1 MDVDQLR
8 RALLE
13 HGLHEA
19 ASLVD
24 ADIEQQQVEN
34 DRERDEDEVIRAN
47 FERMRERDPGG
58 SRSADYG
65 WAA

>member
-13 HGLHEA
+13 HGFHEA

-24 ADIEQQQVEN
+24 ADIERQQVED

-47 FERMRERDPGG
+47 FERMRERDSGG
-58 SRSADYG
+58 S
-65 WAA
+65 

>member
-1 MDVDQLR
+1 MDVETLR

-13 HGLHEA
+13 HGFHEA

-24 ADIEQQQVEN
+24 ADIEQQRVED
-34 DRERDEDEVIRAN
+34 DRERDEDEGIRAN

-58 SRSADYG
+58 SGSERRTP
-65 WAA
+65 

>member
-1 MDVDQLR
+1 MDADQ

-24 ADIEQQQVEN
+24 ADIEQQQVED

-47 FERMRERDPGG
+47 FERMRERDSGG
-58 SRSADYG
+58 SGSADYG

>member
-1 MDVDQLR
+1 VDVETLR

-24 ADIEQQQVEN
+24 ADIEQQQVED
-34 DRERDEDEVIRAN
+34 DRERDEDEGHPRQLRADA
-47 FERMRERDPGG
+47 R
-58 SRSADYG
+58 A
-65 WAA
+65 

>member
-1 MDVDQLR
+1 MDVDQ

-24 ADIEQQQVEN
+24 ADIEQQQVED

-47 FERMRERDPGG
+47 FERMRERDSGG
-58 SRSADYG
+58 SGSADYG